1 MENNKTLKLLAGL
14 IIGVLG
20 IFLAYQYEVN
30 TTTLFIMALGF
41 SIFSV
46 GLRSRL
52 LGVFTA
58 LIGVNLIF
66 ISITYQ
72 DIGIILKI
80 ICASIGTA
88 GLIRGFQIQLRT
100 FVEILQDNS

>member
-1 MENNKTLKLLAGL
+1 MENNKIIKLSTGILVA
-14 IIGVLG
+14 ILG
-20 IFLAYQYEVN
+20 IFLAHQYEVN
-30 TTTLFIMALGF
+30 TTTLFIMTLGF

-52 LGVFTA
+52 LGVFTG
-58 LIGVNLIF
+58 LIGVNLVF
-66 ISITYQ
+66 ISITYE
-72 DIGIILKI
+72 DIGIIIKI

-100 FVEILQDNS
+100 FVETLQSDS

>member
-1 MENNKTLKLLAGL
+1 MKSTKSLNLSIGLLV
-14 IIGVLG
+14 GVLG
-20 IFLAYQYEVN
+20 ILLAYQYEVN
-30 TTTLFIMALGF
+30 TATLFVMMLGL

-46 GLRSRL
+46 GLRRHL
-52 LGVFTA
+52 LGTFTA

-66 ISITYQ
+66 ISITYE

-88 GLIRGFQIQLRT
+88 GLIRGFYIQLMI
-100 FVEILQDNS
+100 FAEKLGS

>member
-1 MENNKTLKLLAGL
+1 MENNKIIKLSTGILVA
-14 IIGVLG
+14 ILG
-20 IFLAYQYEVN
+20 IFLAHQYEVN
-30 TTTLFIMALGF
+30 TTTLFIMTLGF

-52 LGVFTA
+52 LGVFTG
-58 LIGVNLIF
+58 LIGVNLVF
-66 ISITYQ
+66 ISITYE
-72 DIGIILKI
+72 DIGIIIKI

-100 FVEILQDNS
+100 FVEILQSDS